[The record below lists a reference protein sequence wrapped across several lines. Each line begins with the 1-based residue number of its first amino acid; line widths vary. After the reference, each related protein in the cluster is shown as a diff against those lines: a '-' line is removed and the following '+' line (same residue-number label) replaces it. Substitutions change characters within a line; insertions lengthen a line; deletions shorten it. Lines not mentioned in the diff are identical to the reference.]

1 MAISSFGRAK
11 GGPHDPVEAPTPVS
25 TAGNLTAF
33 IDQGSEFEGKL
44 SFKDT
49 VRIDGV
55 FRGEIT
61 SENTLLV
68 GETGEIEATINSQTV
83 VVCGLVTGDINAG
96 HQVVLHKGAR
106 MDGDINT
113 PSIVIE
119 EGAIFN
125 GQVSMKLDAAPK
137 GLAPVK
143 DIRGAGKK
151 SDSADSTAPAG
162 SGDAQGGGGDAK
174 K

>member
-1 MAISSFGRAK
+1 MAISSFGRGK
-11 GGPHDPVEAPTPVS
+11 GGEHDPVMAPTPVATS
-25 TAGNLTAF
+25 GNLTAF

-44 SFKDT
+44 NFKDT
-49 VRIDGV
+49 VRIDGM

-68 GETGEIEATINSQTV
+68 GETGEIEASIKSQTV
-83 VVCGLVTGDINAG
+83 VVCGLVTGNIQAER
-96 HQVVLHKGAR
+96 QVVLHKGAR
-106 MDGDINT
+106 MDGDIHT

-125 GQVSMKLDAAPK
+125 GQVSMKVPASGDK

-143 DIRGAGKK
+143 DIRAAGKTPEAK
-151 SDSADSTAPAG
+151 PSST
-162 SGDAQGGGGDAK
+162 GDTRGPNGQGN
-174 K
+174 